1 MIGSCYE
8 EKVVRCEVI
17 KEFGNKEI
25 IGIKKEAV
33 VTSIDFDRVTI
44 QFSDETEMILSSR
57 DQESYMSEIIIE
69 KKEKGHLAEEVSVE

>member
-1 MIGSCYE
+1 MMGSCYE
-8 EKVVRCEVI
+8 ERVIRCEVI
-17 KEFGNKEI
+17 EGFGNKEVI
-25 IGIKKEAV
+25 AIKKEAV